1 MKKKYMKPESQVVIL
16 KSNLQLLV
24 GSVRGLDG
32 FSKSAA
38 TPYESED
45 DEYAD

>member
-16 KSNLQLLV
+16 KSNLQLLA
-24 GSVRGLDG
+24 GSVQGLEGFRGGSAKEYDG
-32 FSKSAA
+32 
-38 TPYESED
+38 ED